1 MGSRTGK
8 IDFVAELR
16 LRQWAR
22 RNYVP
27 ANQRCDSD
35 WHSIVLDEM
44 RLIDQD
50 HSATL
55 LTTGIV
61 TTTGPSTRESSGEDA
76 THRDGRRT
84 DTPHAGIPSPRLD
97 QTDSTVAP
105 TRNSSSYV

>member
-1 MGSRTGK
+1 MSNRTGK

-27 ANQRCDSD
+27 PAQRCDSD
-35 WHSIVLDEM
+35 WHAVVLDEM

-50 HSATL
+50 HSATP

-61 TTTGPSTRESSGEDA
+61 ASTKRATPESRQD
-76 THRDGRRT
+76 DGRRT
-84 DTPHAGIPSPRLD
+84 DEPHAGIPSPRLGHA
-97 QTDSTVAP
+97 DSAVESLETPAG
-105 TRNSSSYV
+105 RI

>member
-1 MGSRTGK
+1 MGNRTGK

-27 ANQRCDSD
+27 PSQRCDSD
-35 WHSIVLDEM
+35 WHSVVLDEM

-50 HSATL
+50 HSATQ

-61 TTTGPSTRESSGEDA
+61 ASTRRADPESRQ
-76 THRDGRRT
+76 HDGRRT
-84 DTPHAGIPSPRLD
+84 DEPHAGIPSPRLGHSD
-97 QTDSTVAP
+97 PADASVETPAGHA
-105 TRNSSSYV
+105 